1 MAQLQRIALH
11 PSQIQAQQIQL
22 NPDQQHY
29 LSRVLRLQV
38 GDRFIGMDGAGH
50 WWLSEL
56 QAAGTAA
63 IVEPL
68 VAQTELPIAVTLMAA
83 LPKGSGFDEVVRQA
97 TELGVTHIAPILSDR
112 TLLNPSPNKLER
124 WRRIAAEAAEQSE
137 RLVIP
142 EILAPQPFAQ
152 ALTLDVEVGYICVT
166 RRDALPLWQQLQA
179 QAQSGAL
186 PSLAIAIGPEGGW
199 TEAEVE
205 QAIATGY
212 QPVSLGSR
220 ILRAVTAPLAA
231 LALIGGVF
239 EATLAP
245 AEELHP
251 KLDVGS

>member
-1 MAQLQRIALH
+1 VAQLQRIALH
-11 PSQIQAQQIQL
+11 PDQIQAQQIQL
-22 NPDQQHY
+22 KPDQQHY

-38 GDRFIGMDGAGH
+38 GDRFISMDGAGH

-56 QAAGTAA
+56 QEAGTAA

-97 TELGVTHIAPILSDR
+97 TELGVTAIAPILSDR

-137 RLVIP
+137 RLIIP
-142 EILAPQPFAQ
+142 EILEPQPFSQ

-166 RRDALPLWQQLQA
+166 RQDAPHLWQQLQSL
-179 QAQSGAL
+179 AQSAAL
-186 PSLAIAIGPEGGW
+186 PAIGVAIGPEGGW
-199 TEAEVE
+199 TDAEVE
-205 QAIATGY
+205 QAIAAGY
-212 QPVSLGSR
+212 QPVSLGNR

-231 LALIGGVF
+231 LALVSSVF
-239 EATLAP
+239 DGALAL
-245 AEELHP
+245 AEDRRASP
-251 KLDVGS
+251 